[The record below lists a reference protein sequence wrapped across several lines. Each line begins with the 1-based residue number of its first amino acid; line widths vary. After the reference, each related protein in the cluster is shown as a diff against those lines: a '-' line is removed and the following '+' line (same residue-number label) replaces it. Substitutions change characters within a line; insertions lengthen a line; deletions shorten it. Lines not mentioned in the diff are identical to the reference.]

1 MLDNFSLVEACLVG
15 ATGAW
20 RKYERWS
27 NGVGDAAVLGQVGG
41 PSIPEGLIQ
50 ASVAEAIYERA
61 LGVSRVTLEQSIR
74 AAGVPTWPADG
85 RRIDIVAWNEKG
97 APCALIEIKRGL
109 AGDGL
114 KTQFEYCRALAAKS
128 SAPCMAVAVSCRRF
142 RDEEEAEGLFSAY
155 IDGIKPQT
163 SFLKLRGKTSEGQ
176 YGVYGVAV
184 YAVSC
189 DVTGA

>member
-1 MLDNFSLVEACLVG
+1 MDDSSLVEACLVG

-27 NGVGDAAVLGQVGG
+27 SGVGNGAVLGQVGG

-85 RRIDIVAWNEKG
+85 RRIDIVAWNENG
-97 APCALIEIKRGL
+97 APCALIELKRGL

-128 SAPCMAVAVSCRRF
+128 SAPCTAIAVSCKRF
-142 RDEEEAEGLFSAY
+142 RDEDEARRLFLPY
-155 IDGIKPQT
+155 FDGIEPQMN
-163 SFLKLRGKTSEGQ
+163 FLKLRGQTSEGQ
-176 YGVYGVAV
+176 YSVYGVAV

-189 DVTGA
+189 NVTGA